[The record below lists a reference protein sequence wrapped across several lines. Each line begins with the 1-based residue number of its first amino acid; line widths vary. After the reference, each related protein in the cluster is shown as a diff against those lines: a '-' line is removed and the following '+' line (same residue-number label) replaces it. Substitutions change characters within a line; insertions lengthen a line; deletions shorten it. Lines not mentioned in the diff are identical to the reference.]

1 MLQLKK
7 SNQSKIPMQLFLFY
21 FYGATYVTIEIF
33 FRGHSHWTMF
43 LLGAICGLIIGAL
56 NEKISWEMP
65 FELQCIIGAVV
76 ITLGEFI
83 FGYILNIKL
92 GLNIWDYSDMP
103 MNIMGQICLPFTL
116 AWCALSGVC
125 IVLDDY
131 LRYWFYDEE
140 KPVYQSWVFK
150 RNVG

>member
-1 MLQLKK
+1 
-7 SNQSKIPMQLFLFY
+7 
-21 FYGATYVTIEIF
+21 
-33 FRGHSHWTMF
+33 
-43 LLGAICGLIIGAL
+43 
-56 NEKISWEMP
+56 MP
-65 FELQCIIGAVV
+65 FELQCIIGAIV

-150 RNVG
+150 YNFA